1 MKGEKGYEGGRK
13 VMKGRKDYEGEGWV
27 MKGEKGYEGNVL
39 PTSMDSTVSSHS

>member
-39 PTSMDSTVSSHS
+39 PTSMASSVSSNS